1 MSEAT
6 GAWADLLGPSAAPP
20 RLCLVLGGARSGK
33 SRLAERLTLASS
45 AWLGR
50 APCYIAT
57 AEAGDEEMARR
68 IAAHRARRGPQWRAI
83 EAPRAL
89 PAALRAEAAAPVLAD
104 CLTLWLSN
112 LMLAGSD
119 WEAAADDLAAAF
131 AARAT
136 PCVLVAN
143 EVGLGLVPETPL
155 GRAFRDAQGWLNQC
169 IAEIAQCVVFVAAG
183 LPLVLK
189 GAPGARE
196 R

>member
-1 MSEAT
+1 MSADAR
-6 GAWADLLGPSAAPP
+6 AWADLLSPSAAPP

-45 AWLGR
+45 ARLGR

-57 AEAGDEEMARR
+57 ATAGDDEMARR

-83 EAPRAL
+83 EAPLDL
-89 PAALRAEAAAPVLAD
+89 PAALRAEGEAPVLAD

-112 LMLAGSD
+112 LMLAGRD
-119 WEAAADDLAAAF
+119 WEAAAADLAEAL
-131 AARAT
+131 AARAA
-136 PCVLVAN
+136 PCVLVTN

-155 GRAFRDAQGWLNQC
+155 GRAFRDAQGWLNQRL
-169 IAEIAQCVVFVAAG
+169 AEIAHCVVFVAAG

-189 GAPGARE
+189 GGSRGSGQ
-196 R
+196 